1 MEKAQRLLD
10 QASEDDREDII
21 NLIEKITDAL
31 TTEDFTA
38 AKAPMAELPRY
49 PVLSGVVMEHC
60 PVCRACF
67 KGTAVCHRCGADL
80 SPLLRIEAEAAAWEQ
95 KAVTL
100 LATGKWIGARG
111 AADRALGFRY
121 SALAAAARDFAG
133 RELVAEEKRRFE
145 QLLQ

>member
-1 MEKAQRLLD
+1 M
-10 QASEDDREDII
+10 
-21 NLIEKITDAL
+21 N
-31 TTEDFTA
+31 
-38 AKAPMAELPRY
+38 
-49 PVLSGVVMEHC
+49 
-60 PVCRACF
+60 
-67 KGTAVCHRCGADL
+67 
-80 SPLLRIEAEAAAWEQ
+80 PLLRIEAEAAAWEQ

-100 LATGKWIGARG
+100 LATAKWIEARG